1 MILLTSIICAFIVF
15 TAICV
20 VMLRYQSKNGLR
32 AQLMRRLNRLKTD
45 DILEQIAK
53 KKKKRLSLSDIP
65 FVERT
70 IIPMFKSLKKTLV
83 KIAPTDIINLLEKQI
98 VKAGKSGQWR
108 IEGCIVA
115 WFASVAAC
123 GFITF
128 ILLEKF
134 SEFMFFQVVVLSMLG
149 AGVGAVIPF
158 LVFRDIIQKRQKLI
172 VRQLPEFLDLLSVS
186 VQAGLTFDN
195 AMTRIVARMN
205 GPLIDECKMVQ
216 RDGQMGIPR
225 RLSLQNM
232 AKRCD
237 LEEVYLFTSSVIQ
250 SEKLGTSMMRT
261 LSTQAE
267 NMRERHRQ
275 YVKAMALKAPVK
287 IVFPLIIFIFP
298 AIFVVVLLPSLM
310 TMLRN
315 LG

>member
-149 AGVGAVIPF
+149 